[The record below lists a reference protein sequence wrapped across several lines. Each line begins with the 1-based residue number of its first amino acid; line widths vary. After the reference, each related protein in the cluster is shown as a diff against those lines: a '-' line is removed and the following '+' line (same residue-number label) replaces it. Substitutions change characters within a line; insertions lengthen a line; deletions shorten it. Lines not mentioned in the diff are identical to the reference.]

1 MKAFPSSEPIYG
13 DGIVG
18 VKENKGMDLRDWFA
32 GKALTG
38 LLTEASGD
46 YEDGAIAE
54 LAYGLADAMM
64 KAREKK

>member
-13 DGIVG
+13 DGVIG

-32 GKALTG
+32 GKALQG
-38 LLTEASGD
+38 ILACD
-46 YEDGAIAE
+46 YSVDEEPAV
-54 LAYGLADAMM
+54 LAYQYADEMM

>member
-1 MKAFPSSEPIYG
+1 MKAFPLVTQRP
-13 DGIVG
+13 DGV
-18 VKENKGMDLRDWFA
+18 VVEYNSGMDLRDWFA

-54 LAYGLADAMM
+54 LAYNLADAMM

>member
-32 GKALTG
+32 GKALQG
-38 LLTEASGD
+38 MLSNPNGD
-46 YEDGAIAE
+46 GYKHEYATWAYE
-54 LAYGLADAMM
+54 YADEMM
-64 KAREKK
+64 KARGKK